1 MDLNS
6 LDKYKYTLIS
16 KKNFTRYAL
25 PYEIIPVFLCDKVN
39 DQILFNYA
47 ILESLISKNLIK
59 DDCII
64 IKISCES
71 DNSKYISFSNIEKIY
86 FLSQNGL
93 DLFYERSY
101 ENYDISLM
109 DAEILNISK
118 SNTDVEIDVELNVD
132 LARKIDRNEFINEM
146 ALKDAILRII
156 FKKIKTSLSDVYFE
170 IIKEKESLSEVLKLI
185 FNNSNNL
192 ETEMRVVFFKICSKY
207 NVSFGWN
214 PFNLIADFK
223 EQVSEEI
230 RSSNE
235 FLKWIEVVTKI
246 INGENVNLLFD
257 DSGNITLRAM
267 TLVLLNPELEYLE
280 NLKKNSNLSI
290 GEEVYK
296 LSCDFVEARF
306 GYSFLNYKQRDLTNV
321 KDFNFSNIISHIYR
335 LPDLIGHVENNNEIY
350 KFELSNYSFLSI
362 MSEEDHK
369 IECAISGIKPIS
381 GFNLNLIYLGLD
393 KKIYL
398 RIIDRDGPKGMTKFK
413 GKFIQDIVE
422 LQKDLP
428 NGSRFEVNDAGLMLL
443 LPSGWFECQNLKAS
457 LSHLFQVLKPLGV
470 EQKSS
475 LIIS

>member
-6 LDKYKYTLIS
+6 VDKYKYTLIS

-39 DQILFNYA
+39 GHLLFDSEILK
-47 ILESLISKNLIK
+47 SLISQNLIN
-59 DDCII
+59 DDYIV
-64 IKISCES
+64 IKNSCEN
-71 DNSKYISFSNIEKIY
+71 NSQYISFSDMKGIY
-86 FLSQNGL
+86 FLSQDSL

-101 ENYDISLM
+101 ENYDISLIN
-109 DAEILNISK
+109 AGVINVSKPESNIDI
-118 SNTDVEIDVELNVD
+118 TIDV
-132 LARKIDRNEFINEM
+132 AKKIDRNEFVDEM
-146 ALKDAILRII
+146 ALKDAVLRII
-156 FKKIKTSLSDVYFE
+156 FKKIQNNSHDAYSK
-170 IIKEKESLSEVLKLI
+170 IIKEKESLSEILKLI
-185 FNNSNNL
+185 FSNSNSI
-192 ETEMRVVFFKICSKY
+192 ETEMRVIFFKICSKY
-207 NVSFGWN
+207 NVVFGWN
-214 PFNLIADFK
+214 ALDLIKDFQK
-223 EQVSEEI
+223 RVSEEI
-230 RSSNE
+230 RESNE

-267 TLVLLNPELEYLE
+267 TLVLLNPQLDHLE
-280 NLKKNSNLSI
+280 NLKRNSSLSI
-290 GEEVYK
+290 GDEVYQ

-321 KDFNFSNIISHIYR
+321 KDFNFANIISYIYR
-335 LPDLIGHVENNNEIY
+335 LPDSIGHVENNNEIY

-443 LPSGWFECQNLKAS
+443 LPSGWFESQNLKAS

>member
-6 LDKYKYTLIS
+6 VDKYKYTLIS

-39 DQILFNYA
+39 GHLLFDSEILK
-47 ILESLISKNLIK
+47 SLISQNLIN
-59 DDCII
+59 DDYIV
-64 IKISCES
+64 IKNSCEN
-71 DNSKYISFSNIEKIY
+71 NSQYISFSDMKGIY
-86 FLSQNGL
+86 FLSQDSL

-101 ENYDISLM
+101 ENYDISLIN
-109 DAEILNISK
+109 AGVINVSKPESNIDI
-118 SNTDVEIDVELNVD
+118 TIDV
-132 LARKIDRNEFINEM
+132 AKKIDRNEFVDEM
-146 ALKDAILRII
+146 ALKDAVLRII
-156 FKKIKTSLSDVYFE
+156 FKKIQNNSHDAYSK
-170 IIKEKESLSEVLKLI
+170 IIKEKESLSEILKLI
-185 FNNSNNL
+185 FSNSNSI
-192 ETEMRVVFFKICSKY
+192 ETEMRVIFFKICSKY
-207 NVSFGWN
+207 NVVFGWN
-214 PFNLIADFK
+214 ALDLIKDFQK
-223 EQVSEEI
+223 RVSEEI
-230 RSSNE
+230 RESNE

-246 INGENVNLLFD
+246 INGKNVNLLFD

-267 TLVLLNPELEYLE
+267 TLVLLNPQLDHLE
-280 NLKKNSNLSI
+280 NLKRNSSLSI
-290 GEEVYK
+290 GDEVYQ

-321 KDFNFSNIISHIYR
+321 KDFNFANIISYIYR
-335 LPDLIGHVENNNEIY
+335 LPDSIGHVENNNEIY

-443 LPSGWFECQNLKAS
+443 LPSGWFESQNLKAS